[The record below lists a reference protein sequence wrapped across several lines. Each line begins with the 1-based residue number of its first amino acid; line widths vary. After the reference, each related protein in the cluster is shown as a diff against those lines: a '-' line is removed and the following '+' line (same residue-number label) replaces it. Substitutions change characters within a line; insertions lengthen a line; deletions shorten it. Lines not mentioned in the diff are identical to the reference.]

1 MNSGARICTCHSG
14 GSRNPENFELNSAW
28 IPDRACRCRASG
40 MTIFKWT
47 AIASML
53 AAIPIAAM
61 GGGSNYG
68 VTPGA
73 HPNLA
78 GKVQEWPVPTPRF
91 ARDPAPAPD
100 GSIYIAVMS
109 GNRVARFDPKT
120 KQFKEWDLAP
130 GHRPHGVL
138 VDKQGIVWTTGN
150 GNGSIGRLDPAT
162 GKMTEFKTPSGGG
175 GPHTLVITDDGSTI
189 WFTMQS
195 GNKVASLDTK
205 SGTIKEYSTSG
216 GPYGL
221 SLDKSGNV
229 WFCRMGDNKLGKLDP
244 KSGKSSEI
252 DMGPGSRPR
261 RVATAPDGSLWVTLY
276 GNGKLAK
283 VDPNAMKIV
292 KQYALP
298 GGDAGPYAVTVDGG
312 GMVWANEIN
321 TDTVVR
327 LDPGTEEMRIVK
339 LPSSNVGIR
348 KMITD
353 ASGKLWYM
361 GSHNGRL
368 GVVE

>member
-1 MNSGARICTCHSG
+1 MKHFAG
-14 GSRNPENFELNSAW
+14 W
-28 IPDRACRCRASG
+28 ILMLYPVAL
-40 MTIFKWT
+40 
-47 AIASML
+47 IA
-53 AAIPIAAM
+53 
-61 GGGSNYG
+61 GGSNYG

-91 ARDPAPAPD
+91 ARDPAPGPD

-109 GNRVARFDPKT
+109 GNKVARFDPKT
-120 KQFKEWDLAP
+120 QQFKEWDLPP

-150 GNGSIGRLDPAT
+150 GNGTIGRLDPAS
-162 GKMTEFKTPSGGG
+162 GRITEYKTPSGGG
-175 GPHTLVITDDGSTI
+175 GPHTLIITDDGSTI

-195 GNKVASLDTK
+195 GNKIASLDTK
-205 SGTIKEYSTSG
+205 SGAIKEYPTSG

-221 SLDKSGNV
+221 ALDKAGNV

-244 KSGKSSEI
+244 KTGRMSEL
-252 DMGPGSRPR
+252 DTGSRSRPR
-261 RVATAPDGSLWVTLY
+261 RVAATPDGMLWVTLY

-283 VDPNAMKIV
+283 VDPAAMKIV
-292 KQYALP
+292 KEYALP
-298 GGDAGPYAVTVDGG
+298 GGDAGPYAVTVDGA

-327 LDPGTEEMRIVK
+327 LDPKTEQMRVVN

-353 ASGKLWYM
+353 ARGRLWYM